1 MATLTF
7 LTYVRVLAQN
17 KPEPIANL
25 TERHTTSRTP
35 LTNNVPKIHAHTP
48 HTHTHTHDRNAEQS
62 RVLSEP
68 DVITTAITI
77 PYISPA
83 IRLKT
88 DSVTTN
94 KTATQKN
101 PVSRATASELL
112 AFPNNVYS
120 DKHSK
125 SN

>member
-48 HTHTHTHDRNAEQS
+48 HTHTHDRNAEQS

-68 DVITTAITI
+68 DVITI